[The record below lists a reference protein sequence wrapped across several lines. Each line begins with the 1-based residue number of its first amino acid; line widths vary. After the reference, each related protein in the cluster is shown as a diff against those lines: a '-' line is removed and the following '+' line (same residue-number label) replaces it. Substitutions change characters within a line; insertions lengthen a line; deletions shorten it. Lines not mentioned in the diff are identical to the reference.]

1 VVQAGWAGGGG
12 RTVGIRHSGGYETYY
27 LHLSAISTRVGAR
40 VEQGQIVGRVGQ
52 SGLATGP
59 HLDYR
64 IKKNGAWLNPVL
76 EHRKVPP
83 GVPVPDDVR
92 HAYIEARERLLDEL
106 GAGLPAVTQ
115 AAATR

>member
-1 VVQAGWAGGGG
+1 M
-12 RTVGIRHSGGYETYY
+12 GIRHTGGYETYY
-27 LHLSAISTRVGAR
+27 LHLSAIATRVGAR
-40 VEQGQIVGRVGQ
+40 VGQGQVIGRVGQ

-64 IKKNGAWLNPVL
+64 IKKNGAWVNPVL

-83 GVPVPDDVR
+83 GVPVPDDVMG
-92 HAYIEARERLLDEL
+92 AYAEVRGRLLAEL
-106 GAGLPAVTQ
+106 GTGVPDVAR